1 MVSRLSGFVPA
12 ALAGVVLLLLRSG
25 APVERVQAQ
34 GAAPTQAELDAGFLN
49 AWKQQPR
56 VTINVPAA
64 RAKLVVVKFND
75 WMCPGCRAAAA
86 AFKPLLAK
94 YEAMPGALQYVEKDW
109 PWNTKCNANT
119 SQTFVGHEA
128 SCDAAAAVR
137 LAADQGKREEMTTW
151 LFANQP
157 NASNAASL
165 RVMPDRVR
173 AKAAEM
179 LAVKDF
185 EAAYALK
192 LPDIKK
198 DVAEGLALKIRSTP
212 TYFINGVRAVGAD
225 EVTIPVHYFE
235 LALKYEFE
243 KK

>member
-1 MVSRLSGFVPA
+1 MLA
-12 ALAGVVLLLLRSG
+12 AVAGVVLLLSRSA
-25 APVERVQAQ
+25 APVASLQAQ
-34 GAAPTQAELDAGFLN
+34 GATPTQAELDAGFLN

-56 VTINVPAA
+56 ATLNVPAT

-94 YEAMPGALQYVEKDW
+94 YEAMPGVLQYVEKDW

-119 SQTFVGHEA
+119 NQTFLGHEA

-157 NASNAASL
+157 NVSNDASR
-165 RVMPDRVR
+165 RVMPERVR
-173 AKAAEM
+173 AKAAEL

-185 EAAYALK
+185 DAAYALK

-198 DVAEGLALKIRSTP
+198 DVAEGQALQIRSTF

-225 EVTIPVHYFE
+225 EVTIPAHYFE